1 MNDLLGA
8 PEAEDDL
15 YLARADEV
23 SPYRPILQGDIFES
37 VTIAGVETPH
47 SHALVIAHPCSMRA
61 GPLLKPRLQMVP
73 VIRHDGLPFSHW
85 AKGHFGILPLPNL
98 LLDGDH
104 YAASFEET
112 GMVSTADLMPD
123 RRICCLTEGG
133 LLLLQQRYV
142 HHLTRVVVPPY
153 RLGQVS
159 GPMLTE
165 VELQEDWNT
174 ELVYARVERGEDSGD
189 ALAAEAKAFHDFI
202 RSAGREGEVSLQ
214 VQLGDPLKQS
224 DVRRKVRQEIARR
237 HEEDFAAAA
246 GHGEAEAGGDS
257 TA

>member
-1 MNDLLGA
+1 MDDLLGV
-8 PEAEDDL
+8 PETEDDL
-15 YLARADEV
+15 YLARGDEV
-23 SPYRPILQGDIFES
+23 SPHRPVLQGDIFES
-37 VTIAGVETPH
+37 VTILGVETPH
-47 SHALVIAHPCSMRA
+47 NHALVIAHPCSMRA

-73 VIRHDGLPFSHW
+73 VIRHDGLQFPQW
-85 AKGHFGILPLPNL
+85 ARGHFGILPLPNL
-98 LLDGDH
+98 LLDSDH

-112 GMVSTADLMPD
+112 GMVPTAELVAD

-153 RLGQVS
+153 RLRQVS

-174 ELVYARVERGEDSGD
+174 ELVEARVERGEDRGVS
-189 ALAAEAKAFHDFI
+189 LAVEAQAFHDFI

-214 VQLGDPLKQS
+214 EQLRDALKQS
-224 DVRRKVRQEIARR
+224 DVRRKVRQEIVRR
-237 HEEDFAAAA
+237 HEMNLA
-246 GHGEAEAGGDS
+246 GATEHSDGEASTDS
-257 TA
+257 NA